1 MANGDPHLSYPHRLS
16 SFRTSSTRT
25 TLAFDWG
32 WAWQA
37 RILPA
42 APRRARRQLVAETA
56 GLFMKAIER
65 WVELAKAGEMRS
77 SIPAK
82 GHVPDGNSAI

>member
-1 MANGDPHLSYPHRLS
+1 
-16 SFRTSSTRT
+16 
-25 TLAFDWG
+25 
-32 WAWQA
+32 
-37 RILPA
+37 
-42 APRRARRQLVAETA
+42 
-56 GLFMKAIER
+56 MKAIER